1 VAFDRDKVLQ
11 EAQKLVAKGRLDR
24 AVVEYQKLVKANP
37 GDDRAMLKIAELQT
51 RMRAYEAAVSTYEQ
65 VASYYAS
72 EGFFAKA
79 TAIYKQIRSL
89 IQQHLPE
96 SKGHYGPIV
105 DKLAQLYID
114 AGLKGDAI
122 ATYQEYATH
131 LQRAGRE
138 TELLPIYRRIVELK
152 EDDLDARRKL
162 IEMLRAH
169 SKDQEADDHLVT
181 YGERLVFLGRV
192 DEGLLALDDVA
203 RRRNTDAGLARR
215 VADLYLDRNGPG
227 DAMLALTRMQ
237 ACFLSTKRDIDT
249 LRVLA
254 RAFSAIG
261 QRPKAVEVRKLMV
274 KIAKDN
280 GDLEI
285 AQALVDE
292 LLEDCPRDPEIQTL
306 AASVYP
312 DRAPPVPMPEDDAP
326 EVEAAPA
333 SVSFSEESFEFIEE
347 SINELGDEME
357 AAASS
362 RPPSLS
368 PFGSEKLYRPV
379 VPPAPPIPRPGFPPL
394 SAAPVRPPLAP
405 PPRGLAP
412 PPPPKRSVE
421 PNALRPLPPPPRPVG
436 SKRFSPFPSQGPDLG
451 DLADAYDDLDGGDSL
466 ADDEE
471 ETTLSRRAKAAPG
484 SLPPPDFFA
493 DDDGGPDALDDAV
506 FGGTPPVVQP
516 TYEVDDG
523 LEEALEEADF
533 FVAQGL
539 FDDALTLLQDLIPR
553 YPGHPLLI
561 ERMQSVRAAKR
572 ASGE

>member
-1 VAFDRDKVLQ
+1 MAFDRDKVLQ

-79 TAIYKQIRSL
+79 TAIYKQIRAL

-169 SKDQEADDHLVT
+169 SMEQEADDHLVT
-181 YGERLVFLGRV
+181 YGARLVFLGRV

-306 AASVYP
+306 ASSVYP
-312 DRAPPVPMPEDDAP
+312 DRVAAPVPMPDDDGP

-347 SINELGDEME
+347 SINELGDEMD

-362 RPPSLS
+362 RPPPLS
-368 PFGSEKLYRPV
+368 PFASTEPYRAV
-379 VPPAPPIPRPGFPPL
+379 VPPPPPIPRPGF
-394 SAAPVRPPLAP
+394 SAVSAPPVRPPLPP

-421 PNALRPLPPPPRPVG
+421 PHALKPLPPPPRPVG
-436 SKRFSPFPSQGPDLG
+436 SKRFSPFPSHGPDLG
-451 DLADAYDDLDGGDSL
+451 DLAAAYDDLGGADDV

-493 DDDGGPDALDDAV
+493 EDDGGSDPLDEAL
-506 FGGTPPVVQP
+506 FEGTPPVVQP

-561 ERMQSVRAAKR
+561 ERMQTVRAAKR
-572 ASGE
+572 ASE